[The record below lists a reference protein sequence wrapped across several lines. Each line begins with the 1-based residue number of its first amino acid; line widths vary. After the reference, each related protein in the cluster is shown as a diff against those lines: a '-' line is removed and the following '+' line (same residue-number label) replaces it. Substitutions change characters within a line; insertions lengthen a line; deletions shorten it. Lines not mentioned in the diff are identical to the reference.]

1 MQRLREADAL
11 RETDDIVHG
20 VLDRIEPVFAEDW
33 PAALDAR
40 VRDSLIAAGMTTPY
54 KHQAEA
60 IELALTGCSHGI
72 THCQWQDIG
81 VCRPNAPRPEERSPS
96 PGNDDLSH
104 EGAGLRPAGAVKDN
118 L

>member
-60 IELALTGCSHGI
+60 IELALTGADVVMESPTASGK
-72 THCQWQDIG
+72 TLAF
-81 VCRPNAPRPEERSPS
+81 VAPMLHVLKSDPK
-96 PGNDDLSH
+96 PGQ
-104 EGAGLRPAGAVKDN
+104 
-118 L
+118 